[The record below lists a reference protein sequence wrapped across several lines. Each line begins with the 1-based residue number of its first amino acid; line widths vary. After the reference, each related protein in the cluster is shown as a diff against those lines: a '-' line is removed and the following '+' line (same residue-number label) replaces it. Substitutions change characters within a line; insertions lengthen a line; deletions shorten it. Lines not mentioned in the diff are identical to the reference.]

1 MSKWIH
7 VLKTSKWANLCFD
20 RDFSLRRRKSGSF
33 WSRMKRK
40 NSSSPKTPL
49 PSKSTHPANEQL
61 NAEAKR
67 NKNLRECRWPTKW
80 KYHEISDMPQIPLKM
95 PREFSSLSWGFL
107 HGYTWIMC
115 IYLYI
120 YISIYLYIYI
130 SIYLYVR
137 AISSKHVGT
146 YYHFAK
152 EKTTGVDQTCMFMQQ
167 ILYQATCS
175 SQQPSSTTR
184 WLIFPPNTA
193 SSLHFHVAVEKRNI
207 SCASSIKPPRPNLKP
222 PGIFVA
228 LLTRLPTTG
237 LKTKV
242 G

>member
-1 MSKWIH
+1 MSWKLRSGQTCVSI
-7 VLKTSKWANLCFD
+7 A
-20 RDFSLRRRKSGSF
+20 DFSLRRRKSGSF

-67 NKNLRECRWPTKW
+67 NKNLRPTKW

-107 HGYTWIMC
+107 HGYTWIIC
-115 IYLYI
+115 IYLYLYI
-120 YISIYLYIYI
+120 YIYTV
-130 SIYLYVR
+130 YVR

-152 EKTTGVDQTCMFMQQ
+152 EKTTGVDQTCLFMQQ
-167 ILYQATCS
+167 ILPT
-175 SQQPSSTTR
+175 
-184 WLIFPPNTA
+184 
-193 SSLHFHVAVEKRNI
+193 
-207 SCASSIKPPRPNLKP
+207 SIC
-222 PGIFVA
+222 V
-228 LLTRLPTTG
+228 
-237 LKTKV
+237 
-242 G
+242 